1 MSKKINLNEFK
12 ELNGVQIG
20 EENFGTQ
27 ENGAFGI
34 SQEDS
39 IEKAFPAKEETKTE
53 EREENKLE
61 REINER
67 EKVAE
72 QDYKEF
78 AGIPLG
84 DFNSLNIVETT
95 AKVDNSFRDMV
106 LNENVTSFVYKTSLQ
121 SLIDYVKQLVTV
133 KDAKVIT
140 YNTTPAD
147 FMRNMGGVVFGDWLK
162 HFFPSAN
169 SMSKRGVFFHSL
181 LGVECSIEE
190 VAKDSGTGVNTE
202 YSNFL
207 EEAMA
212 QNPDTVYDI
221 NNADIL
227 FGVQIP
233 KCIITDYKTN
243 KLVFF
248 VNTLSALLS
257 SLNVSLSMVRNMSI
271 SVAETSDGN
280 LHIFVNKNKQ

>member
-1 MSKKINLNEFK
+1 MSKKINLNELK
-12 ELNGVQIG
+12 GVQIG
-20 EENFGTQ
+20 DDNFGTQ
-27 ENGAFGI
+27 ENGNFGI
-34 SQEDS
+34 RQEDS
-39 IEKAFPAKEETKTE
+39 IEKAFPTVETKSNEREETK
-53 EREENKLE
+53 LE
-61 REINER
+61 KEINKNQETAQ
-67 EKVAE
+67 K
-72 QDYKEF
+72 DYKEF

-84 DFNSLNIVETT
+84 DPSISFNT
-95 AKVDNSFRDMV
+95 AAAVTNANNMFRDMV
-106 LNENVTSFVYKTSLQ
+106 LDENVTSFVYKVSLQ
-121 SLIDYVKQLVTV
+121 SLIDYVSQLVTV
-133 KDAKVIT
+133 KNARVIT
-140 YNTTPAD
+140 YNTNPAD
-147 FMRNMGGVVFGDWLK
+147 FMRRMGGVVFGDWLK

-169 SMSKRGVFFHSL
+169 GMAKRNVFFHSL
-181 LGVECSIEE
+181 LGVECNIEDI
-190 VAKDSGTGVNTE
+190 AQDSNQSTNTE

-212 QNPDTVYDI
+212 QNPDTVYNI

-257 SLNVSLSMVRNMSI
+257 SLNVSLSMVRDMSI
-271 SVAETSDGN
+271 SVAETSDGQ